1 MIYALI
7 NGWDLT
13 VVIRDSGVRYQA
25 GEYEFHTWYIN
36 MPTVW
41 VLVLCDLNVSIFGVP
56 LIHACIRVFETCPP
70 NFTTHRGNHRSK
82 RRMKI
87 ISDSFIER
95 FRRTE
100 FSSAVGGYVK
110 ATSSVAHEVSFHI
123 HWNETKP
130 PIHRKT
136 LSSSLELI
144 LLIQRGI
151 QLSLINKHIN
161 WSRNK
166 RATLE

>member
-1 MIYALI
+1 
-7 NGWDLT
+7 
-13 VVIRDSGVRYQA
+13 
-25 GEYEFHTWYIN
+25 
-36 MPTVW
+36 MPTCW
-41 VLVLCDLNVSIFGVP
+41 VLVLCDLNVSIYGVP
-56 LIHACIRVFETCPP
+56 DWFMWQRVGCPHQHVEFDVLWILRLWYMLWHHTCIRVFQTYPP
-70 NFTTHRGNHRSK
+70 NVTTHRGHHRSK
-82 RRMKI
+82 RRMTI

-130 PIHRKT
+130 PIHSKT

-151 QLSLINKHIN
+151 QLSLINKHLN
-161 WSRNK
+161 RSRNK